1 MAIRIAINGFGR
13 IGRMILRAF
22 LEARAQNP
30 HVYKDLEF
38 VAINDLGNVE
48 TNAHLFKYDSIHG
61 IFPGSVETKN
71 GDLCID
77 SLTIKT
83 FAIATPSNLP
93 WKELKIDIVFE
104 CSGHFTE
111 RSKAEEHLK
120 AGAQKVLIS
129 APAEGADLTVVYGV
143 NQNKLKATDQIISNA
158 SCTTNCLAPIAF
170 VLDKHI
176 GIERGYMTTVHAFTG
191 DQSLVDSIH
200 KDLRRARAATLSMIP
215 STTGA
220 ARAVGLVLPELKG
233 KLDGTSIRVPVAN
246 VSLVDLTFISKRP
259 VTVEEINEIMKKSSE
274 EKELKG
280 ILDISSLPL
289 VSTDFNHC
297 KASATFDTTQ
307 TQVVEHTFCRVLA
320 WYDNEWGFSNRML
333 DTSLAI
339 AKTFQK

>member
-22 LEARAQNP
+22 LEARAQDP
-30 HVYKDLEF
+30 LAYEDLEF
-38 VAINDLGNVE
+38 VAINDLGNAQ
-48 TNAHLFKYDSIHG
+48 TNAHLFKYDSVHG
-61 IFPGSVETKN
+61 IFPGSVETKE
-71 GDLCID
+71 GFLCID
-77 SLTIKT
+77 GLNIKT
-83 FAIATPSNLP
+83 TAIATPSNLP

-120 AGAQKVLIS
+120 AGAQKVLVS

-143 NQNKLKATDQIISNA
+143 NQNKLKPQDQIISNA

-176 GIERGYMTTVHAFTG
+176 GIERGYMTTIHAFTG

-233 KLDGTSIRVPVAN
+233 KLDGTAIRVPVSN
-246 VSLVDLTFISKRP
+246 VSLVDFTFISKRP
-259 VTVEEINEIMKKSSE
+259 VTVEEINEIMKKASE

-307 TQVVEHTFCRVLA
+307 TQVVENTFCRVLA

-339 AKTFQK
+339 AKVSQK